1 MQTHD
6 RDLRKQGVI
15 SDVFYLVMR
24 RMRFPILLLIAAFAV
39 ATAGYTIIPSTDEL
53 GNLVDPLNPFE
64 AFYVVVYT
72 ATTIG
77 FGEIPIPFNA
87 AQRMWTLFTVLLT
100 VSCWTYSLF
109 AIIGLLQDK
118 AFGETL
124 RAARFSRRVKAI
136 REPFYIVCGVG
147 ETGILVMHGLD
158 HLNLRFVVI
167 DKQEEKISRLRLED
181 FSVDFPAL
189 TGDASKPDA
198 LVSAGLMSR
207 YCKGVVALAED
218 DSVNQAIAVT
228 VRLLAPKVAVLA
240 RIRNAETETHL
251 GVFGGDLVIN
261 PFERFSDNLA
271 SAITTPERYRLRTTL
286 TGLTGDPISQIHY
299 PPAGHWIVC
308 SYGRFGREMTDSLR
322 SVGVTVTVVDSQYFE
337 DGGVDV
343 NGTGTKSDDLKKAG
357 IDHALGLVAGSDSD
371 TRNLAIGVTARA
383 LRHDLF
389 IVTRQNL
396 RANKPLFDA
405 FATNVVME
413 PSRIVAQEFLAR
425 ITTPLLSRFLR
436 FFPQL
441 SEAECHKLTEK
452 LLLLDHGRIPEI
464 WDLVISNRR
473 TPAVFEAMQQDRPF
487 TVRHLLTDPHN
498 REELSDA
505 MVLFVRRGTQNIV
518 LPEFDYEFQPGD
530 RVLLAGSSRAKIDT
544 EVGLINPME
553 LAYIQTGVDRSGGW
567 LWGKLAGLRT
577 KKNDTVKKDTE
588 DEIDIDED
596 LTTGELG
603 VIRDDE

>member
-1 MQTHD
+1 MHANNEDT
-6 RDLRKQGVI
+6 RRQGVI

-24 RMRFPILLLIAAFAV
+24 RMRFPILLIIAAFAV
-39 ATAGYTIIPSTDEL
+39 TTAGYTMIPGTDEL
-53 GNLVDPLNPFE
+53 GNLIAPLNPFE

-87 AQRMWTLFTVLLT
+87 AQRMWTIFTVLVT
-100 VSCWTYSLF
+100 VSTWTYSMF
-109 AIIGLLQDK
+109 GIIGLLQDK
-118 AFGETL
+118 AFSETL
-124 RAARFSRRVKAI
+124 RAARFTRRVKTI

-147 ETGILVMHGLD
+147 ETGVIVMHGLD

-181 FSVDFPAL
+181 FSVDLPAL
-189 TGDASKPDA
+189 TGDASKPEV
-198 LVSAGLMSR
+198 LLSAGLMSS
-207 YCKGVVALAED
+207 YCRGVVALAD
-218 DSVNQAIAVT
+218 DDTVNQAIAVT
-228 VRLLAPKVAVLA
+228 VRLLAPKVPVLA
-240 RIRNAETETHL
+240 RIRNAEAETHL

-261 PFERFSDNLA
+261 PFERFSDSLA
-271 SAITTPERYRLRTTL
+271 SAISTPERYRLRSIM

-308 SYGRFGREMTDSLR
+308 SYGRFGREMTESLR
-322 SVGVTVTVVDSQYFE
+322 KVGVTVTVVDKQYFE
-337 DGGVDV
+337 EGGVDV

-357 IDHALGLVAGSDSD
+357 IEHANGIVAGSDSD
-371 TRNLAIGVTARA
+371 TRNLTIGVTARA

-405 FATNVVME
+405 FATNIVME

-436 FFPQL
+436 FFPQI
-441 SEAECHKLTEK
+441 SEAECHKLTER
-452 LLLLDHGRIPEI
+452 LLQLDQGRIPEI

-473 TPAVFEAMQQDRPF
+473 TPAVFESMQEDRVF
-487 TVRHLLTDPHN
+487 TVRHLLTEPHD
-498 REELSDA
+498 RDELLDA
-505 MVLFVRRGTQNIV
+505 MVLFVRRGVQNIV
-518 LPEFDYEFQPGD
+518 LPDYEYELQPGD
-530 RVLLAGSSRAKIDT
+530 RVLLAGSYTAMRES
-544 EVGLINPME
+544 EVALANTNE
-553 LAYIQTGVDRSGGW
+553 LAYIQTGVDHSGGW
-567 LWGKLAGLRT
+567 IWEKLKGLRSKSDST
-577 KKNDTVKKDTE
+577 LDTDSD
-588 DEIDIDED
+588 DEIDVAED
-596 LTTGELG
+596 LATEELG